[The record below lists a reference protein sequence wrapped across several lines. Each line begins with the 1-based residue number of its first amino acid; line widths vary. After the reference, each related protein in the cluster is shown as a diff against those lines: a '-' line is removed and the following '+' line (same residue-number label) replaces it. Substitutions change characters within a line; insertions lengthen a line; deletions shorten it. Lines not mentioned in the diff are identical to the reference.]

1 MKLCHS
7 VTVNLASAVMH
18 FTWLNFMIQKPSSF
32 NILAL
37 PIFNFFFILWFSTW
51 YIWLL
56 AVVWSILSSRCWF
69 VCSQSIVNGINMQL
83 KSHKFSQMYSPVSMM
98 HVQRMHNTSY
108 HIYIL
113 DFQCGYQI
121 LLGFFFPS
129 FSNKLAKADE
139 WWKWN
144 QVKQNLWRIFFFF
157 DARHEKLLMTDQV
170 FLSLVGKQHRKRNW
184 VISWPP
190 PDSMFDLLIY
200 QW

>member
-113 DFQCGYQI
+113 DFQCGYRI

-144 QVKQNLWRIFFFF
+144 QVKQNLWRIFFFWCKTWKIAY
-157 DARHEKLLMTDQV
+157 DR
-170 FLSLVGKQHRKRNW
+170 LSIPITCRKTA
-184 VISWPP
+184 
-190 PDSMFDLLIY
+190 
-200 QW
+200 

>member
-108 HIYIL
+108 HIYGTFWISNAVIR
-113 DFQCGYQI
+113 FY
-121 LLGFFFPS
+121 LGFFS
-129 FSNKLAKADE
+129 L
-139 WWKWN
+139 
-144 QVKQNLWRIFFFF
+144 
-157 DARHEKLLMTDQV
+157 V
-170 FLSLVGKQHRKRNW
+170 FLTNWQKRMNDGNE
-184 VISWPP
+184 IK
-190 PDSMFDLLIY
+190 
-200 QW
+200 